1 MFYYIFEYHEFL
13 YENTLKQEKFARD
26 KVGNIVGNLFE
37 YTGKEKFDKITIL

>member
-26 KVGNIVGNLFE
+26 KVGNLFE
-37 YTGKEKFDKITIL
+37 YTGKEKFDKLTIL